1 MFSMGM
7 AYKQTNY
14 SMNVLEFSRF
24 FGFKNALAYFKA
36 IKEFNI

>member
-1 MFSMGM
+1 M

-14 SMNVLEFSRF
+14 SMNILKFSRF

-36 IKEFNI
+36 TEEFNI